1 MENKV
6 YTEKQI
12 ELLKRWQ
19 NDELKRINILDG
31 SVRSGK
37 TWISLVLWA
46 FWVATMPKDS
56 CFLMAAKTLTSLKRN
71 CLDLLESLVGR
82 NNFSYS
88 QSKKE
93 GQLFGRKIYLEGAN
107 DARAENKI
115 RGMTLSGAYCDEIT
129 LLTKDFFEMLLSRL
143 SEPNAKLIGTTNPD
157 SPYHWLATDYIA
169 RQKNLD
175 LLLIKF
181 LIDDNTFLNEEYI
194 KNIKREYTGVFY
206 ERFIK
211 GEWVAAE
218 GVIYEQFANNSK
230 EFIIDDIPGIS
241 YASIGVDFGGNVS
254 ATAFICNG
262 YTKGF
267 KEVITLDEVYIKKS
281 ITPDKLYY
289 GFIQFVERLKAKGIP
304 VYEAYCDSAETTLIH
319 GLKAA
324 CAKYGLAIDIKNAKK
339 GPIVDRIRFYTTIMS
354 QGRYKVHKECTHLIS
369 ALSSAVW
376 DEKQLTDTRLDNG
389 VLNVDSLDALEYST
403 EPYMKDIITIG
414 VTM

>member
-6 YTEKQI
+6 YTQKQLD
-12 ELLKRWQ
+12 LLRIWQ
-19 NDELKRINILDG
+19 NNELKRINILDG

-46 FWVATMPKDS
+46 FWVSTMPKDAT
-56 CFLMAAKTLTSLKRN
+56 FLMAAKTLTSLKRN
-71 CLDLLESLVGR
+71 CLDLLEDLVGR
-82 NNFSYS
+82 KNFSYS

-93 GQLFGRKIYLEGAN
+93 GQLFGRKLYLEGAN

-115 RGMTLSGAYCDEIT
+115 RGMTLTGAYCDEIT

-169 RQKNLD
+169 RQEEID
-175 LLLIKF
+175 LLLLKF
-181 LIDDNTFLNEEYI
+181 LIDDNTFLDAHYVE
-194 KNIKREYTGVFY
+194 NIKREYTGVFY

-218 GVIYEQFANNSK
+218 GVIYEQFANNS
-230 EFIIDDIPGIS
+230 EDFIIDNIPDVP
-241 YASIGVDFGGNVS
+241 YATIGVDFGGNIS
-254 ATAFICNG
+254 ANAFICNG

-267 KEVITLDEVYIKKS
+267 REVITLDEVYIKKS
-281 ITPDKLYY
+281 ITPDKLYDS
-289 GFIQFVERLKAKGIP
+289 FILFVERLKAKGIP
-304 VYEAYCDSAETTLIH
+304 VFEAYCDSAETTLIH

-324 CAKYGLAIDIKNAKK
+324 CAKHGLMIDIKNARK
-339 GPIVDRIRFYTTIMS
+339 GPIVDRIRFYTTIMA
-354 QGRYKVHKECTHLIS
+354 QGRYKVHKDCKHLIS

-376 DEKQLTDTRLDNG
+376 DEKQLKDTRLDNG
-389 VLNVDSLDALEYST
+389 VLNVDSLDALEYSS

-414 VTM
+414 VKM

>member
-1 MENKV
+1 MTNKI
-6 YTEKQI
+6 YSEKQLD
-12 ELLKRWQ
+12 LLRMWQ
-19 NDELKRINILDG
+19 NGELKRINILDG

-46 FWVATMPKDS
+46 FWVSTMPKEGTY
-56 CFLMAAKTLTSLKRN
+56 LMAAKTLTSLKRN
-71 CLDLLESLVGR
+71 CLDLLEGLVGR
-82 NNFSYS
+82 KNFSYS

-93 GQLFGRKIYLEGAN
+93 GQLFGRKLYLEGAN

-115 RGMTLSGAYCDEIT
+115 RGMTLAGAYCDEIT

-169 RQKNLD
+169 RQDELD
-175 LLLIKF
+175 LLLVKF
-181 LIDDNTFLNEEYI
+181 LIDDNTFLNSDYI
-194 KNIKREYTGVFY
+194 ENIKREYTGVFY

-230 EFIIDDIPGIS
+230 DFIIDNIPDVP
-241 YASIGVDFGGNVS
+241 YATIGVDFGGNIS
-254 ATAFICNG
+254 ANAFICNG

-281 ITPDKLYY
+281 ITPDKLYDS
-289 GFIQFVERLKAKGIP
+289 FILFVERLKAKGIP
-304 VYEAYCDSAETTLIH
+304 VFEAYCDSAETTLIH

-324 CAKYGLAIDIKNAKK
+324 CAKRGLLIDIKNARK
-339 GPIVDRIRFYTTIMS
+339 GPIVDRIRFYTTIMA
-354 QGRYKVHKECTHLIS
+354 QGRYRVHKDCEHLIA

-376 DEKQLTDTRLDNG
+376 DEKQLKDTRLDNG
-389 VLNVDSLDALEYST
+389 VLNVDSLDALEYSS

-414 VTM
+414 VKM

>member
-6 YTEKQI
+6 YTEKQLK
-12 ELLKRWQ
+12 LLKRWQ

-169 RQKNLD
+169 RQENLD

-218 GVIYEQFANNSK
+218 GVIYEQFANNSE

-241 YASIGVDFGGNVS
+241 YASIGVDFGGNIS

-262 YTKGF
+262 YTKCF

-281 ITPDKLYY
+281 ITPDKLYDS
-289 GFIQFVERLKAKGIP
+289 FIQFVERLKAKGIP

-354 QGRYKVHKECTHLIS
+354 QGRYKVHKGCTHLIS

-389 VLNVDSLDALEYST
+389 VLNVDSLDALEYSS
-403 EPYMKDIITIG
+403 EPSMKDIITIG

>member
-6 YTEKQI
+6 YTQKQL
-12 ELLKRWQ
+12 ELLHRWQ
-19 NDELKRINILDG
+19 NNKLKRINILDG

-46 FWVATMPKDS
+46 FWVATMPKDGA
-56 CFLMAAKTLTSLKRN
+56 FLMAAKTLTSLKRN
-71 CLDLLESLVGR
+71 CLDLLESLLGR
-82 NNFSYS
+82 KNFSYS

-115 RGMTLSGAYCDEIT
+115 RGMTLAGAYCDEIT

-169 RQKNLD
+169 RQDELD
-175 LLLIKF
+175 LFLVKF
-181 LIDDNTFLNEEYI
+181 LIDDNTFLNSEYI
-194 KNIKREYTGVFY
+194 ENIKREYTGVFY

-218 GVIYEQFANNSK
+218 GVIYEQFANNSD
-230 EFIIDDIPGIS
+230 EFVIDDIPRVS
-241 YASIGVDFGGNVS
+241 YATIGVDFGGNIS
-254 ATAFICNG
+254 ATAFVCNG

-267 KEVITLDEVYIKKS
+267 KEVITIDECYIKKS
-281 ITPDKLYY
+281 ITPDRLYDS
-289 GFIQFVERLKAKGIP
+289 FIQFVERLRAKGIP
-304 VYEAYCDSAETTLIH
+304 IYEAYCDSAETTLIH
-319 GLKAA
+319 GLRAA
-324 CAKYGLAIDIKNAKK
+324 CAKYGLSIDIKNAKK
-339 GPIVDRIRFYTTIMS
+339 GPIIDRIRFYTTIMS
-354 QGRYKVHKECTHLIS
+354 QGRYKVHKGCKHLIS

-389 VLNVDSLDALEYST
+389 VLNVDSLDALEYSS
-403 EPYMKDIITIG
+403 EPYMREIITVG

>member
-1 MENKV
+1 MKNKV
-6 YTEKQI
+6 YTQKQL
-12 ELLKRWQ
+12 ELLHRWQ
-19 NDELKRINILDG
+19 NNKLKRINILDG

-46 FWVATMPKDS
+46 FWVATMPKD
-56 CFLMAAKTLTSLKRN
+56 CAFLMAAKTLTSLKRN
-71 CLDLLESLVGR
+71 CLDLLEGLLGR
-82 NNFSYS
+82 KNFSYS

-115 RGMTLSGAYCDEIT
+115 RGMTLAGAYCDEIT

-169 RQKNLD
+169 RQDELD
-175 LLLIKF
+175 LFLVKF
-181 LIDDNTFLNEEYI
+181 LIDDNTFLNSEYI
-194 KNIKREYTGVFY
+194 ENIKREYTGVFY

-218 GVIYEQFANNSK
+218 GVIYEQFANNS
-230 EFIIDDIPGIS
+230 EVFIIEDIPNIS
-241 YASIGVDFGGNVS
+241 YATIGVDFGGNIS
-254 ATAFICNG
+254 ATAFVCNG

-281 ITPDKLYY
+281 ITPDRLYDS
-289 GFIQFVERLKAKGIP
+289 FINFVERLRSKGVP

-319 GLKAA
+319 GLKVE
-324 CAKYGLAIDIKNAKK
+324 CAKRGLLIDIKNARK
-339 GPIVDRIRFYTTIMS
+339 GPIVDRIRFYTSIMA
-354 QGRYKVHKECTHLIS
+354 QGRYKIHKNCEHLIK

-389 VLNVDSLDALEYST
+389 VLNVDSLDALEYSS
-403 EPYMKDIITIG
+403 EPFMKDIMSIG
-414 VTM
+414 AMK